1 MKKHKTTFKMLK
13 TIDIQVKEWFDRVNG
28 NSYFS
33 GIITLNF
40 GYPDVETFIMSFQCG
55 YGDQYIY
62 EAKAQLTEHN
72 RISADYGDA
81 LWKYCEKNNIILR
94 TSKQENCLKRDVVN
108 YVS

>member
-81 LWKYCEKNNIILR
+81 L
-94 TSKQENCLKRDVVN
+94 
-108 YVS
+108 

>member
-81 LWKYCEKNNIILR
+81 LWRLHP
-94 TSKQENCLKRDVVN
+94 
-108 YVS
+108 